1 MRLKSSLA
9 AAGLVAVMATS
20 LVLTG
25 CSGASTSNE
34 TKADS
39 STGSLTIAK
48 PDGSA
53 VLATQINNPFIGT
66 GSGMSLG
73 YDRMIYEPLALVNP
87 VGKNETTPWLADKV
101 EWNDDYTQLTLHP
114 REGVKWNDGEDFTAD
129 DIIFTFTLIKNTPA
143 LDLAGLKLTDIKK
156 DGDNVVLT
164 FGESKFVKQG
174 DVLQTVMVPEHQWK
188 GISDPSKD
196 PVKEAIGTGPYTVK
210 TFSSQG
216 VVLDARDDYWGGTV
230 PVAELKYLEYND
242 NTGLLRALQTK
253 EVDWAQIFITD
264 FQTNYVDKDPE
275 HNVFWGANILS
286 PDMILVNNTKAP
298 FDDVAFR
305 KAVNMVV
312 DRKAHAEQARS
323 NAGPELTNVTGIP
336 QPTGDQYIAPEYKDA
351 TFTVD
356 VDGAKKV
363 LTDAGYTWDGSGALL
378 NPKGEKVSFTLQ
390 DPQGWN
396 DYVTGIQLV
405 ATQVKKTLGA
415 DAKVATPDANTWFG
429 NIATGNFDA
438 ALHWSGSGSNPWH
451 IYDDVMN
458 GSYLEQETDGNVS
471 DNFGRYDNPEATK
484 LLAEYASASDDA
496 TRTDALNKIQK
507 IFVEDVPAIPIGTH
521 PTLAQ
526 YNTRTFTGWPSED
539 DQYATAD
546 PIAASAVQ
554 VLMNLKP
561 VK

>member
-1 MRLKSSLA
+1 MRFRKHVLAGTAAILLGALALSGCAGGGGNSS
-9 AAGLVAVMATS
+9 
-20 LVLTG
+20 
-25 CSGASTSNE
+25 SGNSA
-34 TKADS
+34 

-53 VLATQINNPFIGT
+53 VLATQINNPFIST

-101 EWNDDYTQLTLHP
+101 DWNADYTQLTVHP
-114 REGVKWNDGEDFTAD
+114 RAGVKWNDGQDFTAD
-129 DIIFTFTLIKNTPA
+129 DIVFTFTLIKNTPA
-143 LDLAGLKLTDIKK
+143 LDLAGLKLADIKK
-156 DGDNVVLT
+156 DGENVVLT
-164 FGESKFVKQG
+164 FSESKFVKQG
-174 DVLQTVMVPEHQWK
+174 DVLQTTIVPEHQWK
-188 GISDPSKD
+188 DISDPSKD
-196 PVKEAIGTGPYTVK
+196 PVTQAIGTGPYTVK
-210 TFSSQG
+210 SFSSQG
-216 VVLDARDDYWGGTV
+216 VVLDARSDYWGGTV
-230 PVAELKYLEYND
+230 PVAQLKYLEYND

-264 FQTNYVDKDPE
+264 YQTNYVDKDPQ

-286 PDMILVNNTKAP
+286 PDMILVNTTKAP
-298 FDDVAFR
+298 FDNVAFR

-336 QPTGDQYIAPEYKDA
+336 QPTGDQYIAPDYKDA
-351 TFTVD
+351 TFKVD

-363 LTDAGYTWDGSGALL
+363 LSDAGYTWSNGALMDPSGA
-378 NPKGEKVSFTLQ
+378 PVSFTLQ

-405 ATQVKKTLGA
+405 ATQVKNTLGA

-429 NIATGNFDA
+429 NLASGNFDA
-438 ALHWSGSGSNPWH
+438 ALHWTGSGSNPWH

-458 GSYLEQETDGNVS
+458 GAYLQQAANGQVS
-471 DNFGRYDNPEATK
+471 DNFGRYDNPTATA
-484 LLAEYASASDDA
+484 LLQKYASASDDA
-496 TRTDALNKIQK
+496 TRTDTLNQIQK
-507 IFVEDVPAIPIGTH
+507 IFVDDVPAIPIGTH
-521 PTLAQ
+521 PTLAE
-526 YNTRTFTGWPSED
+526 YNTRTFVGWPSED

-554 VLMNLKP
+554 VLMKLTPAK
-561 VK
+561 

>member
-1 MRLKSSLA
+1 MRFKNHLIAGAAIVALSALA
-9 AAGLVAVMATS
+9 
-20 LVLTG
+20 LTG
-25 CSGASTSNE
+25 CSGSGSSGKTDA
-34 TKADS
+34 AG

-73 YDRMIYEPLALVNP
+73 YDRMIYEPLAMVNP
-87 VGKNETTPWLADKV
+87 VGKNETTPWLASKV
-101 EWNDDYTQLTLHP
+101 EWNSDYTQLTVTP
-114 REGVKWNDGEDFTAD
+114 REGVKWNDGEAFSAD
-129 DIIFTFTLIKNTPA
+129 DIVFTFTMIKNTPA

-156 DGDNVVLT
+156 DGDNVVLS

-174 DVLQTVMVPEHQWK
+174 DVLGTPIVPEHQWK
-188 GISDPSKD
+188 DIADPSKD
-196 PVKEAIGTGPYTVK
+196 AVKDAIGTGPFTVK

-216 VVLDARDDYWGGTV
+216 VVLDARKDYWGGTV
-230 PVAELKYLEYND
+230 PVAQLKYVEYND

-253 EVDWAQIFITD
+253 EVDWSQIFITD
-264 FQTNYVDKDPE
+264 FQTNYVDKDPK
-275 HNVFWGANILS
+275 HNVFWGANVLS
-286 PDMILVNNTKAP
+286 PDMILVNTTKAP
-298 FDDVAFR
+298 FNDVAFR
-305 KAVNMVV
+305 KAVNMVI
-312 DRKAHAEQARS
+312 DRKAHAEKARS

-336 QPTGDQYIAPEYKDA
+336 QPTGDQYIAPDYKDSN
-351 TFTVD
+351 FTID

-363 LTDAGYTWDGSGALL
+363 LTDAGYTWDGSGALID
-378 NPKGEKVSFTLQ
+378 PKGNKVSFTLQ

-405 ATQVKKTLGA
+405 ATQVKSTLGA

-429 NIATGNFDA
+429 NMASGNFDA

-458 GSYLEQETDGNVS
+458 GAYLEQESGGQVS
-471 DNFGRYDNPEATK
+471 DNFGRYDNPKATE
-484 LLAEYASASDDA
+484 LLKQYASASDDA
-496 TRTDALNKIQK
+496 TRTQALNEIQK

-526 YNTRTFTGWPSED
+526 YNTRTFVGWPSED

-546 PIAASAVQ
+546 PIAVTAVQ
-554 VLMNLKP
+554 VLMKLKP
-561 VK
+561 AN

>member
-9 AAGLVAVMATS
+9 VAGLATV
-20 LVLTG
+20 LAATLALTG
-25 CSGASTSNE
+25 CSGSG
-34 TKADS
+34 S
-39 STGSLTIAK
+39 SGGTDAAGTGTLTIAK

-53 VLATQINNPFIGT
+53 VLASQINNPFIGT

-87 VGKNETTPWLADKV
+87 VGKNETTPWLADTV

-114 REGVKWNDGEDFTAD
+114 RDGVKWNDGEDFTAD
-129 DIIFTFTLIKNTPA
+129 DIIFTFTMIKDTPA
-143 LDLAGLKLTDIKK
+143 LDLAGLKLSDIAK

-164 FGESKFVKQG
+164 FSESKFVKQG
-174 DVLQTVMVPEHQWK
+174 DVLQTTIVPEHQWK
-188 GISDPSKD
+188 DIADPSKD
-196 PVKEAIGTGPYTVK
+196 PVKDAIGTGPYTVD
-210 TFSSQG
+210 TFGSQG
-216 VVLDARDDYWGGTV
+216 VVLKARTDYWGGEV
-230 PVAELKYLEYND
+230 PVAQLKYLEYND

-264 FQTNYVDKDPE
+264 FQTNYVDKDKE

-286 PDMILVNNTKAP
+286 PDMILVNTTKAP
-298 FDDVAFR
+298 FDNVAFR

-312 DRKAHAEQARS
+312 DRQAHAEQARS

-336 QPTGDQYIAPEYKDA
+336 QPTGDQYIAPEYKDQN
-351 TFTVD
+351 FEVD
-356 VDGAKKV
+356 VAGAKKV
-363 LTDAGYTWDGSGALL
+363 LTDAGYTWNGDGALIDPSGA
-378 NPKGEKVSFTLQ
+378 PVSFTLQ

-405 ATQVKKTLGA
+405 ATQVKSTLGA
-415 DAKVATPDANTWFG
+415 DAKVATPDANTWFA
-429 NIATGNFDA
+429 NIAAGNFDA
-438 ALHWSGSGSNPWH
+438 ALHWTGSGSNPWH

-458 GSYLEQETDGNVS
+458 SDYIDHAADGNVS
-471 DNFGRYDNPEATK
+471 DNFGRYNNPEATK
-484 LLAEYASASDDA
+484 LLKEYASASDDD
-496 TRTDALNKIQK
+496 TRTKALDALQK
-507 IFVEDVPAIPIGTH
+507 IFVEDVPAIAIGTH

-526 YNTRTFTGWPSED
+526 YNTRSFVGWPSED

-554 VLMNLKP
+554 VLMSLKP
-561 VK
+561 AE